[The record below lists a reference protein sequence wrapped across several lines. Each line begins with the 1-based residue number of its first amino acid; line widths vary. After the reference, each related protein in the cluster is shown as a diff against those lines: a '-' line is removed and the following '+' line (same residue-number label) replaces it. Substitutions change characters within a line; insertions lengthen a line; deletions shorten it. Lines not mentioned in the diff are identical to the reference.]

1 MIEAIR
7 FEQGSRKVTVTIIN
21 TEIIKEIISCLAAH
35 TTWQLSCKHYERA
48 AQLANEASEL
58 EKAMKAAFSTEA
70 VKAGE
75 DDE

>member
-21 TEIIKEIISCLAAH
+21 TEIIKEIISCLAAY

-70 VKAGE
+70 AKAGE

>member
-7 FEQGSRKVTVTIIN
+7 FEQGSRKVTVTI
-21 TEIIKEIISCLAAH
+21 IIKEIISCLAAH

-70 VKAGE
+70 AKAGE